1 MSNDQS
7 FTRYVTEITQ
17 MTSQPL
23 WIVGAP
29 RSGTTFLTAVLNR
42 HPMISMT
49 NESRVFVLFK
59 HILER
64 ACANPE
70 YVDVDH
76 RERFTSF
83 IKREAASLIER
94 YYREELGVAT
104 PIWGDKHP
112 PYADP
117 TVLSGRSGSL
127 PLLPFSGSC
136 LPLIRELFP
145 ISKFIH
151 IHRDPKEVAHSLE
164 RKGWTPSLADG
175 IVVWQQ
181 YVDEISRFFAE
192 IEPEN
197 RLEIAYADLLD
208 HADETAAA
216 LADYL
221 GLADPQ
227 PIALFLHK
235 QRGSPTPFSAPVRD
249 LATIYTR

>member
-1 MSNDQS
+1 MS
-7 FTRYVTEITQ
+7 
-17 MTSQPL
+17 SQPL

-42 HPMISMT
+42 HPMISLT

-59 HILER
+59 HILEQ

-70 YVDVDH
+70 FVDVDH

-83 IKREAASLIER
+83 VKREAASLIER
-94 YYREELGVAT
+94 YYREELAVT
-104 PIWGDKHP
+104 TTIWGDKHP

-117 TVLSGRSGSL
+117 TVLSGRAGSR
-127 PLLPFSGSC
+127 PVLPFSGSC
-136 LPLIRELFP
+136 LPLIREVFP
-145 ISKFIH
+145 TSKFIH
-151 IHRDPKEVAHSLE
+151 IHRDPRDVAYSLE

-175 IVVWQQ
+175 MVVWRQ
-181 YVDEISRFFAE
+181 YVDEIDRFFAG

-197 RLEIAYADLLD
+197 RLEVAYADLLD
-208 HADETAAA
+208 EVDDTAAA
-216 LADYL
+216 LADFL

-235 QRGSPTPFSAPVRD
+235 QHGAPTPFSAPVRD
-249 LATIYTR
+249 LAEVYARA